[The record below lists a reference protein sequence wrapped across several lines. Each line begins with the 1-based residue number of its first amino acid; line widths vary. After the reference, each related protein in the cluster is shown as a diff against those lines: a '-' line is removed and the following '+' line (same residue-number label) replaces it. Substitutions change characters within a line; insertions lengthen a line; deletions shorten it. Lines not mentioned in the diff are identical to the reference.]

1 MKLSKYNVAVLQ
13 CGSALAVWPRLSH
26 EGSKIRLAVHNYG
39 KSAHGYQC
47 TTSTPSA
54 MLTLFNDIETDSA
67 SFTPGEMLDPKYRK
81 PELYELA
88 LTDLKKLGK
97 ESTCHQ
103 IATKLYMSSC
113 QLFQELE
120 LHGEGSIAIRGGG
133 RLQDYIDSFAISRAI
148 CDLETAHAVIPL
160 VCESFR
166 EPALLGVMNSKGV
179 QGLYISHEQI
189 GLCMKGLH
197 SDQKSWTSYNSN
209 RDSAALLCRASRLDI
224 DKGKAYL
231 LLLKRCLT
239 FYR

>member
-1 MKLSKYNVAVLQ
+1 
-13 CGSALAVWPRLSH
+13 
-26 EGSKIRLAVHNYG
+26 
-39 KSAHGYQC
+39 
-47 TTSTPSA
+47 
-54 MLTLFNDIETDSA
+54 MLTLCNGIESDLA
-67 SFTPGEMLDPKYRK
+67 SFTPGEMLDSKSRK

-120 LHGEGSIAIRGGG
+120 LRSEGRIATRGGG

-148 CDLETAHAVIPL
+148 CDLETAHAAIPHT
-160 VCESFR
+160 CESFR
-166 EPALLGVMNSKGV
+166 EPALLGVMDSKGV
-179 QGLYISHEQI
+179 QSLDISHEQI
-189 GLCMKGLH
+189 GQCMKGLH

-224 DKGKAYL
+224 DKGESL
-231 LLLKRCLT
+231 LPLPEQCLT
-239 FYR
+239 YNR

>member
-1 MKLSKYNVAVLQ
+1 
-13 CGSALAVWPRLSH
+13 
-26 EGSKIRLAVHNYG
+26 
-39 KSAHGYQC
+39 
-47 TTSTPSA
+47 
-54 MLTLFNDIETDSA
+54 MLTLSNGTVTDSA
-67 SFTPGEMLDPKYRK
+67 SFTPGDMLDPKSRK

-88 LTDLKKLGK
+88 LMDLKKLGK

-120 LHGEGSIAIRGGG
+120 LQSEGSLVTRGGG

-148 CDLETAHAVIPL
+148 CDLETAHAVIPH

-166 EPALLGVMNSKGV
+166 EPALLVVMNSRGV
-179 QGLYISHEQI
+179 QGLEISHEQI
-189 GLCMKGLH
+189 GQCMKGLH

-224 DKGKAYL
+224 DKGKTFL
-231 LLLKRCLT
+231 VLPKHCLMC
-239 FYR
+239 FR